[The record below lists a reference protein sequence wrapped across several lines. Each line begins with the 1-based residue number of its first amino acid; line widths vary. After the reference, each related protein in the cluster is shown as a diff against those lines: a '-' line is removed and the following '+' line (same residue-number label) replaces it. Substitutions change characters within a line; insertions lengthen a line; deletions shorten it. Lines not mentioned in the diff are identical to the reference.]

1 MNRELQ
7 CYLKS
12 VVNDSLKLPSVS
24 RDLSSKLFAIRTQME
39 MVTKP
44 KERGIGGLLNTL
56 RRPERPETTTSV
68 QRTEE
73 TELSGE
79 NQTKIINDTTE
90 PGKEQFAFDYVD
102 LNPNSGGK
110 MGERRDGNMV

>member
-1 MNRELQ
+1 MI
-7 CYLKS
+7 
-12 VVNDSLKLPSVS
+12 PSVS

>member
-1 MNRELQ
+1 
-7 CYLKS
+7 
-12 VVNDSLKLPSVS
+12 
-24 RDLSSKLFAIRTQME
+24 ME

-79 NQTKIINDTTE
+79 NQTKMTIVNDT
-90 PGKEQFAFDYVD
+90 GKEQFAFDYVD